1 MFAWAD
7 NNNMKFNSEKFELL
21 RYGKNEEIK
30 LNTIYFSADDN
41 IIEEKEV
48 LRDLGVQMNNKAD
61 FSDHIRK
68 VCQKV
73 KQKSGWILRTFKT
86 RSPFLM
92 KTLWKQLAQPHV
104 DYCSQLF
111 MPVNGSNLTD
121 LENLQRSFTN
131 RIPEVKHLG
140 YWERLKK
147 LQMLSQQRR
156 LERYRVIYLW
166 KIMEGKSPNCG
177 IQNSIK
183 SERLG
188 RTCPLPEVKKSSS
201 QRIQTLRENSFQIHA
216 PKLFNSLP
224 KEIRNLTGCSV
235 DKFKEALDQFLE
247 GVPDEPKV
255 SGADYTPGACDL
267 FSAQPSNSI
276 IDQIRRM
283 KNGG

>member
-1 MFAWAD
+1 
-7 NNNMKFNSEKFELL
+7 
-21 RYGKNEEIK
+21 
-30 LNTIYFSADDN
+30 
-41 IIEEKEV
+41 
-48 LRDLGVQMNNKAD
+48 
-61 FSDHIRK
+61 
-68 VCQKV
+68 
-73 KQKSGWILRTFKT
+73 
-86 RSPFLM
+86 M

-235 DKFKEALDQFLE
+235 DKFKEALTSSLKVYLMNLQLLELTTLLELVIFLQLNLLIPLLT
-247 GVPDEPKV
+247 G
-255 SGADYTPGACDL
+255 
-267 FSAQPSNSI
+267 
-276 IDQIRRM
+276 
-283 KNGG
+283 